1 MSNIFQERFDDFMVV
16 YIDDILIYSDSLEE
30 YAEHLWKVFQ
40 RLRENKLYV
49 KLEKCEFRV
58 TEVDFFGHRITQ
70 KNLKTDDHKVKAI
83 VD

>member
-1 MSNIFQERFDDFMVV
+1 
-16 YIDDILIYSDSLEE
+16 
-30 YAEHLWKVFQ
+30 VFQ